1 MQVITS
7 KMFCPDREGVE
18 SSSCS
23 KIYQRRCLMEF
34 EVSTRF
40 EMVKMKD
47 TGLRRI
53 ISHVST
59 KGKHHIMATLMMYVN
74 T

>member
-1 MQVITS
+1 M
-7 KMFCPDREGVE
+7 E
-18 SSSCS
+18 S
-23 KIYQRRCLMEF
+23 

-40 EMVKMKD
+40 EMVTMKN

-59 KGKHHIMATLMMYVN
+59 KVKHHITATLMMYVN

>member
-1 MQVITS
+1 M
-7 KMFCPDREGVE
+7 
-18 SSSCS
+18 
-23 KIYQRRCLMEF
+23 
-34 EVSTRF
+34 STRF

-59 KGKHHIMATLMMYVN
+59 KGKHHIILNFVLCLSFGGLLISFYLGFGCQIKLSKHCS
-74 T
+74 

>member
-1 MQVITS
+1 M
-7 KMFCPDREGVE
+7 
-18 SSSCS
+18 
-23 KIYQRRCLMEF
+23 
-34 EVSTRF
+34 STRF

-59 KGKHHIMATLMMYVN
+59 KGKHHIMATLMMYVKN
-74 T
+74 WLSMITSFLQVRRVRFFLEYRQEQFCRTS

>member
-1 MQVITS
+1 M
-7 KMFCPDREGVE
+7 E
-18 SSSCS
+18 S
-23 KIYQRRCLMEF
+23 

-40 EMVKMKD
+40 EMVKMKN

-59 KGKHHIMATLMMYVN
+59 KVKHHITATLMMYVN